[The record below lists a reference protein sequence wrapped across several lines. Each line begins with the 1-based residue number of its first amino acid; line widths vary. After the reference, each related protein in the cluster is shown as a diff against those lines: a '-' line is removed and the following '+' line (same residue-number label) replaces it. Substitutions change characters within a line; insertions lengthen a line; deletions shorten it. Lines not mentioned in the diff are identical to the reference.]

1 MNYFLKFLETTD
13 HVPYVLSSYFVVF
26 VILIIISVNSL
37 KKLKKLENEIVNLTK
52 NEKKKIKDSK
62 TFFFS

>member
-1 MNYFLKFLETTD
+1 MQYFLKFLETAN

-37 KKLKKLENEIVNLTK
+37 KRLKKLENEIVSLTK
-52 NEKKKIKDSK
+52 NEKKK
-62 TFFFS
+62 

>member
-26 VILIIISVNSL
+26 VILIIISLNSL
-37 KKLKKLENEIVNLTK
+37 KILIKLENKIVNLTK
-52 NEKKKIKDSK
+52 DEKKK
-62 TFFFS
+62 

>member
-13 HVPYVLSSYFVVF
+13 HVPYVLSSYFIVF

-37 KKLKKLENEIVNLTK
+37 KRLKKLENEIVNLTK
-52 NEKKKIKDSK
+52 DEKKK
-62 TFFFS
+62 